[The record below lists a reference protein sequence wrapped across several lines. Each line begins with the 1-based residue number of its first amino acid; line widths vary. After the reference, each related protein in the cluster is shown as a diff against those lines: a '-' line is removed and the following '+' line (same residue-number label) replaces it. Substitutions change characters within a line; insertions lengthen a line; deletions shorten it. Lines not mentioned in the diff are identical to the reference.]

1 MRPLKLTLSGFGPYA
16 NKEIIDFSLLSGRNI
31 FLITGPT
38 GAGKTT
44 VFDAISFALFGE
56 ASGTSRDNDSLRSDF
71 AKDDVLT
78 YVELDFEIR
87 GKQYYIK
94 RIPKQLVK
102 KSRGD
107 GFTLKNGDAELK
119 VGEDK
124 VIAGINNVDQ
134 FIRDIIGID
143 KNQFRQIVMLPQGEF
158 RKLLESESKER
169 EDIFRKIFGTY
180 DFLNVQGKLAEK
192 EKELRSSMYELI
204 LTRENG
210 IRKIDCGEDECLHNL
225 INAKDLNINEIIENT
240 KKAIDRDEEEKGNIT
255 KEANIIK
262 EKEGL
267 IQQKLARGEEINK
280 KFKYKI
286 DLEEKLKFEKQR
298 ENEIREKEEKI
309 INGKK
314 AQLVKCEEDKL
325 SISLNKLQTRKRDY
339 DESLKNY
346 EDSKIQLIDSKT
358 RLDIE
363 EAREGERKSLIEK
376 IAWLKSKED
385 SVLSYDLKKK
395 QYRELKNKLVI
406 SEDNKSKIKKVID
419 DKVKKNEEF
428 QIIINK
434 GATAEGEIKA
444 ISTEL
449 YGKNASIKAL
459 GQLYKNYDKYE
470 DMCKVYKDSAE
481 KFSSL
486 EVEYKKVKGDFELKD
501 EMFKKGQAGIL
512 ARELKEGSPCPV
524 CGSNHH
530 PQKAI
535 IVEGIP
541 TEAELKAL
549 GEKYEI
555 VEKEYNETLSNL
567 RVMNKEKELFL
578 QCNITEF
585 EENIKEVLGEE
596 YFKEKSL
603 EDKIAYVLKVGK
615 LLKRKIEEDKQ
626 KIEQLK
632 VIIEDSLNKKRELEV
647 INEELGKDKTNL
659 ERIEKEI
666 LNTYGE
672 INASEESLRGIE
684 NEIPQNLRS
693 VELLKSSIKECSE
706 SLAVLEN
713 TYKKAQEDLNKWT
726 NYVVACEKDMK
737 IKLNE
742 VKEANKDVE
751 ENKELLNKIILE
763 QKFQGYDDYKKSYIS
778 IETLTVLEKEVMD
791 YRQNVMTLK
800 ALYDKSIE
808 DMNGLALV
816 NISEIKAEEEILKR
830 EEAEVLI
837 RDKHIFAR
845 IKNNTDILKEVEKIN
860 EKLGKKE
867 EKYRIIGDLS
877 RIANGDNSKRI
888 TFERYVLASY
898 FDEIIAAANLRLDKM
913 ATGRFELKRKED
925 KGKGKKQ
932 EGLELE
938 VFDSYTGKARHV
950 KTLSGGESFKASL
963 SLALGLADV
972 IQSYAGG
979 VEIDT
984 LFIDEGFGTLDPAS
998 LDNAVEC
1005 LLDLQQGGRL
1015 VGIISHVPELKERV
1029 DAILEVTSGKEGSK
1043 TEFKI

>member
-16 NKEIIDFSLLSGRNI
+16 NKEVIDFSLLNGRNI

-78 YVELDFEIR
+78 YVELEFEIR

-102 KSRGD
+102 KARGE

-124 VIAGINNVDQ
+124 VISGINNVDQ
-134 FIRDIIGID
+134 FIRDTIGID

-210 IRKIDCGEDECLHNL
+210 IRKIDCVEDEGLYNL
-225 INAKDLNINEIIENT
+225 INAKDLNINEIVENT
-240 KKAIDRDEEEKGNIT
+240 KKTIERDEEEKSNIA
-255 KEANIIK
+255 KEINIIK
-262 EKEGL
+262 EKEN
-267 IQQKLARGEEINK
+267 IVQQKLARGEEINK
-280 KFKYKI
+280 KFKYKNE
-286 DLEEKLKFEKQR
+286 LEDKLKFERQR
-298 ENEIREKEEKI
+298 EDEIKNKEEKL

-325 SISLNKLQTRKRDY
+325 NISLNKLQTRRRDY
-339 DESLKNY
+339 DESVKNY
-346 EDSKIQLIDSKT
+346 DGSKINIIESKK
-358 RLDIE
+358 RLEIE
-363 EAREGERKSLIEK
+363 EGREGERKALIEK

-385 SVLSYDLKKK
+385 SVLSYDSKKK
-395 QYRELKNKLVI
+395 QHIDLKNKLVR
-406 SEDNKSKIKKVID
+406 SEKNKNNLKKIIDEKLKKS
-419 DKVKKNEEF
+419 EEF

-444 ISTEL
+444 ISTVL
-449 YGKNASIKAL
+449 DGKNASIKAL

-470 DMCKVYKDSAE
+470 EICKVYKDSAE
-481 KFSSL
+481 KFSAL
-486 EVEYKKVKGDFELKD
+486 EVEYKNIKSEFELKD

-512 ARELKEGSPCPV
+512 ARELKDGSPCPV

-530 PQKAI
+530 PQKADI
-535 IVEGIP
+535 IEGIP
-541 TEAELKAL
+541 TESELKVL
-549 GEKYEI
+549 GKRYEVI
-555 VEKEYNETLSNL
+555 EKEYNDSLSNL
-567 RVMNKEKELFL
+567 RVINKEKEIFL
-578 QCNITEF
+578 QCHIIEF
-585 EENIKEVLGEE
+585 EQNINDVLGEE

-603 EDKIAYVLKVGK
+603 EDKKAYVLKVGK
-615 LLKRKIEEDKQ
+615 LLKRKIDEDKQ

-632 VIIEDSLNKKRELEV
+632 VVIEDSLNKKRELEV
-647 INEELGKDKTNL
+647 INEELGKDRTSIEL
-659 ERIEKEI
+659 IEKEI
-666 LNTYGE
+666 LNAYGE
-672 INASEESLRGIE
+672 INAAEEALRAIE
-684 NEIPQNLRS
+684 NEIPENLRS
-693 VELLKSSIKECSE
+693 VELLKSSIKQCSE
-706 SLAVLEN
+706 ALESLEHN
-713 TYKKAQEDLNKWT
+713 YKMAQEDLNKWT

-737 IKLNE
+737 IKLSE
-742 VKEANKDVE
+742 VEEAGKDVDENKD
-751 ENKELLNKIILE
+751 LLNKIILE
-763 QKFQGYDDYKKSYIS
+763 QKFQAYDEYKKSYLPSEALAVI
-778 IETLTVLEKEVMD
+778 EKEVME
-791 YRQNVMTLK
+791 YKQNIITLK
-800 ALYDKSIE
+800 ALYDKSVE
-808 DMNGLALV
+808 DIDGLALV
-816 NISEIKAEEEILKR
+816 NIDEIKAEEEILKK
-830 EEAEVLI
+830 EEAEILI

-845 IKNNTDILKEVEKIN
+845 IKNNTDILKDVEKIN

-898 FDEIIAAANLRLDKM
+898 FDEIITAANLRLDKM
-913 ATGRFELKRKED
+913 ATGRFALKRKED

-1043 TEFKI
+1043 TEFKL